1 MDPALLADIQRQ
13 RREAVRHHFV
23 DSNEEHHLIIA
34 AADRH
39 RRNTIL
45 LALLSDVVVG
55 TLDNAFLSALGL
67 TTSARQIVLN
77 RQSQQHILKARKVAS
92 SADAALAA
100 HRISEALENIQFELI
115 PRARPD
121 TVNVVGYV
129 HSQSRYLRVV
139 LKFKPG
145 SSSHASNDECWV
157 RTAIPFGR
165 KQMRRARAQNRLK
178 PV

>member
-1 MDPALLADIQRQ
+1 M
-13 RREAVRHHFV
+13 H
-23 DSNEEHHLIIA
+23 SNEDHHLIVA

-55 TLDNAFLSALGL
+55 ILDNALLSALGL
-67 TTSARQIVLN
+67 TTSASQIILT
-77 RQSQQHILKARKVAS
+77 RQSQQHILKARRVAS

-100 HRISEALENIQFELI
+100 HRISEALANIQFELM
-115 PRARPD
+115 PRGRPD
-121 TVNVVGYV
+121 VVKLVGYV

-139 LKFKPG
+139 LKFVPG
-145 SSSHASNDECWV
+145 SSSHSSDDECWV
-157 RTAIPFGR
+157 STAIPFG
-165 KQMRRARAQNRLK
+165 KKEMRRAHAQNRLK